1 MYLFINKQA
10 ACMQEKL
17 ERRSNRD
24 RTAATRAALLK
35 AARALFIEKG
45 YADTGTP
52 EIVAAAKVTRGALYH
67 HFSDKAGLLRAIVEA
82 EAKEVAS
89 TIEHATRDAETP
101 LDALTE
107 GADAYFEAM
116 RTPGRARLLLL
127 EGPVVLGID
136 EMAAIDSASGG
147 QTLLDGLRLADRDGR
162 LAGVP
167 LKQLSE
173 MLSAAFDRA
182 ALAIAG
188 GAREAPYRDAARS
201 LLKAL
206 LLGKT

>member
-1 MYLFINKQA
+1 
-10 ACMQEKL
+10 MQEKL

>member
-1 MYLFINKQA
+1 
-10 ACMQEKL
+10 MQEKL

-127 EGPVVLGID
+127 EGPVVLGTD

-147 QTLLDGLRLADRDGR
+147 QTLLDGLRLADRDDR

>member
-1 MYLFINKQA
+1 
-10 ACMQEKL
+10 MQEKL

-127 EGPVVLGID
+127 EGPVVLGTD

>member
-1 MYLFINKQA
+1 M
-10 ACMQEKL
+10 
-17 ERRSNRD
+17 
-24 RTAATRAALLK
+24 
-35 AARALFIEKG
+35 LFIEKG

-67 HFSDKAGLLRAIVEA
+67 HFSDKADLLRAIVEA

-89 TIEHATRDAETP
+89 TIERATRDAETP

-116 RTPGRARLLLL
+116 RVPGRARLLLL
-127 EGPVVLGID
+127 EGPVVLGAD
-136 EMAAIDSASGG
+136 EMAAIDSVSGG
-147 QTLLDGLRLADRDGR
+147 QTLLEGLRLADRDGR

-173 MLSAAFDRA
+173 MLSAAFDSA